1 MRNKM
6 IAGTAILG
14 LVLVTAQAWS
24 SPPTVQ
30 EVMDTRV
37 DPSADAL
44 WGSVGWVETR
54 QGEVFRQPK
63 TAQQWQVLRVHAE
76 TLIVG
81 AVLLGKARQVGSNG
95 HSALAD
101 TDTPGIR
108 NAVQIQRD
116 IAADPAKFAAAAR
129 RLEDAGRAAAA
140 AVNAKSGTRLVE
152 AGAQIDGAC
161 EACHAAYWYPRSAP
175 LRLPGSAE
183 YARFPA
189 RSAPNPPHAQFSA
202 N

>member
-1 MRNKM
+1 MRKKL
-6 IAGTAILG
+6 IVGTAILG
-14 LVLVTAQAWS
+14 MILVTARAWS

-30 EVMDTRV
+30 EVMDAKV
-37 DPSADAL
+37 DLSADAL

-63 TAQQWQVLRVHAE
+63 TAQQWQALRVHAE
-76 TLIVG
+76 TLVAG
-81 AVLLGKARQVGSNG
+81 AVLLGKTRQVGSNG

-108 NAVQIQRD
+108 NAVQIRRD
-116 IAADPAKFAAAAR
+116 IAADPAKFAAAAH
-129 RLEDAGRAAAA
+129 RLEAAGRAAAV

-161 EACHAAYWYPRSAP
+161 EACHAAYWYPRTAP

-189 RSAPNPPHAQFSA
+189 RSAPNPPHPQFST